1 MSGGEM
7 TTPVKAPAHYTY
19 ADYSKWPE
27 EERWELIE
35 GEPFN
40 MSPAPS
46 LTHQRVVAEL
56 LTQIRQQLRGSG
68 CETFVAPFDVRL
80 PKGDEA
86 EEAVDSIVQPDIVVV
101 CDLAQLDE
109 RGCRGAPDWIIEVL
123 SPHTAARDQIDKR
136 NLYEKQ
142 GVKEY
147 WLVHPVDQV
156 LMIYWLDKRVYGKPA
171 IHETRGKT
179 SSTLFP
185 KLEIDW
191 TLVFPQD
198 QQ

>member
-1 MSGGEM
+1 M
-7 TTPVKAPAHYTY
+7 TTPVKAQAHYTY

-27 EERWELIE
+27 DERWELIE
-35 GEPFN
+35 GVPFN

-46 LTHQRVVAEL
+46 LAHQRVVAEL
-56 LTQIRQQLRGSG
+56 LTQIRSQLRGSG
-68 CETFVAPFDVRL
+68 CEAFVAPFDVRL

-86 EEAVDSIVQPDIVVV
+86 EEAVDTIVQPDIVVV
-101 CDLAQLDE
+101 CDPAQLDE
-109 RGCRGAPDWIIEVL
+109 KGCRGVPDWIIEVL

-147 WLVHPVDQV
+147 WLVHPVDRI
-156 LMIYWLDKRVYGKPA
+156 LMIYWLDKRAYGKPH
-171 IHETRGKT
+171 ILETREKT
-179 SSTLFP
+179 KPILLP
-185 KLEIDW
+185 KLEIEW
-191 TLVFPQD
+191 NLVFPQD

>member
-1 MSGGEM
+1 M
-7 TTPVKAPAHYTY
+7 TTPIKAQTHYTY

-35 GEPFN
+35 GVPFN

-46 LTHQRVVAEL
+46 LAHQRVVAEL
-56 LTQIRQQLRGSG
+56 LTQIRSQLRGSG
-68 CETFVAPFDVRL
+68 CDTFVAPFDVRL

-86 EEAVDSIVQPDIVVV
+86 EDAVDTIVQPDIVVV
-101 CDLAQLDE
+101 CDPTQLDE
-109 RGCRGAPDWIIEVL
+109 KGCRGAPDWIIEVL

-147 WLVHPVDQV
+147 WLVHPVDQI
-156 LMIYWLDKRVYGKPA
+156 LMIYWSDKRAYGKPD

-179 SSTLFP
+179 RPTLLP
-185 KLEIDW
+185 KLEIEW
-191 TLVFPQD
+191 NLVFPQD